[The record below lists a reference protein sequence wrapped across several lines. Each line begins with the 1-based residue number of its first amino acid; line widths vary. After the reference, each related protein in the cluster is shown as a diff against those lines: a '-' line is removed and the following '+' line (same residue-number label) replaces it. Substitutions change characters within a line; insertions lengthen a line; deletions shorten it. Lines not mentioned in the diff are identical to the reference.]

1 LTFDQVEKLEHIR
14 IYNRGDC
21 CEHRLNNAI
30 IELFNAEGDLL
41 FSHNIGPATKVEDVY
56 LGRVYNQVKQLKIR
70 LNGRKILSLAE
81 VDVFG
86 PTNQPRVPDYARVLA
101 YVPNLFTDFKC
112 ESTEVPSESLSPS
125 TTPTLSLSPSIYKA
139 IPSNVVLLRDDTP
152 CISQVSP
159 SNHPDRFKCFI
170 EPVTS
175 NSKPGGHNNDPVA
188 LVGRDGCIIVVQP
201 ATWAWSESAF
211 IFQALESLDSINACF
226 AIGTLITESGPA
238 IRSATPSMAV
248 GPATIPTAAPSMTIV
263 PKDVVIL
270 QDDSACT
277 SQVSPS
283 NHSDRFKC
291 FIEPTTP
298 SSKPGGHNNDPVA
311 LVGRDG
317 CIIVVQP
324 ATWAWAGNAFIFE
337 STESLD
343 SINACFAIGTLI
355 TESGPAAIPTAAPS
369 MAVGLATIPTAA
381 PSITI
386 VPKDVVLLRDDSACI
401 SQVSP
406 SNHPDR
412 FKCFIE
418 PTTPSSKPGGH
429 NNDPVALVGRDG
441 CIIVVQPV
449 TWAWA
454 GNAFIF
460 ESVESLDSI
469 NACFGIGTEITA
481 SLDAMA
487 SEAFIAN

>member
-1 LTFDQVEKLEHIR
+1 MCFNAAKSWYSGWYSDDVGKEGHQDLTHFDTPGQWWKGKLVGIDVYLNDVFDENQHQVVMRISMGLYMMFNRKKGMNSGVKAYGDQVVVVQQWGKGGKSKVLATLDEENDAFTFSNEFYEFDIVVKVCDVFIAPIATGPQITGGTASQSSTSVNAEADRAIDGNLDQSWLGGSVTHTNGEEDPWWTLTFDQVEKLEHIR

-101 YVPNLFTDFKC
+101 CVPNLFTDFKC

-201 ATWAWSESAF
+201 
-211 IFQALESLDSINACF
+211 
-226 AIGTLITESGPA
+226 
-238 IRSATPSMAV
+238 
-248 GPATIPTAAPSMTIV
+248 
-263 PKDVVIL
+263 
-270 QDDSACT
+270 
-277 SQVSPS
+277 
-283 NHSDRFKC
+283 
-291 FIEPTTP
+291 
-298 SSKPGGHNNDPVA
+298 
-311 LVGRDG
+311 
-317 CIIVVQP
+317 
-324 ATWAWAGNAFIFE
+324 
-337 STESLD
+337 
-343 SINACFAIGTLI
+343 
-355 TESGPAAIPTAAPS
+355 
-369 MAVGLATIPTAA
+369 
-381 PSITI
+381 
-386 VPKDVVLLRDDSACI
+386 
-401 SQVSP
+401 
-406 SNHPDR
+406 
-412 FKCFIE
+412 
-418 PTTPSSKPGGH
+418 
-429 NNDPVALVGRDG
+429 
-441 CIIVVQPV
+441 V